1 MILGVLH
8 TPTADEVLKIIKS
21 MPAKSSPM
29 DTVPTS
35 VIKTCAETF
44 STLIARLAVLSFK
57 EGKFPTRFKQAV
69 VTPLLKKEGL
79 DDEVFANYRPISN
92 LNTMSKIVERLFMSR
107 LVDHVK
113 QSPNYNRL
121 QSAYRR
127 GHSTETAL
135 LKLLNDVYSAADN
148 GFRTA
153 LIQLDLSAAFDTIDS
168 THCYTAC
175 DMFSA

>member
-1 MILGVLH
+1 
-8 TPTADEVLKIIKS
+8 
-21 MPAKSSPM
+21 
-29 DTVPTS
+29 
-35 VIKTCAETF
+35 
-44 STLIARLAVLSFK
+44 
-57 EGKFPTRFKQAV
+57 
-69 VTPLLKKEGL
+69 
-79 DDEVFANYRPISN
+79 
-92 LNTMSKIVERLFMSR
+92 MSKIVERLFMSR

-153 LIQLDLSAAFDTIDS
+153 LIQLDLSAAFDTIDINTLLCRLRYAFGITGPALNWIAS
-168 THCYTAC
+168 YTNGRTQSVYVGRHRQRSSDIKLEHGVPQGSVLGPLLFMLYVTC
-175 DMFSA
+175 RQSLT